1 MTLLQE
7 AYTLLQ
13 EKPEKNIQLIV
24 ELLQTMSSKKDVAA
38 KTPSKVF
45 KRTGLAKEAVN
56 LPGDFDETF
65 DALDKDVEELFYG
78 DAL

>member
-13 EKPEKNIQLIV
+13 EQPEKNIQLIV

-45 KRTGLAKEAVN
+45 KRTGLAKETVN